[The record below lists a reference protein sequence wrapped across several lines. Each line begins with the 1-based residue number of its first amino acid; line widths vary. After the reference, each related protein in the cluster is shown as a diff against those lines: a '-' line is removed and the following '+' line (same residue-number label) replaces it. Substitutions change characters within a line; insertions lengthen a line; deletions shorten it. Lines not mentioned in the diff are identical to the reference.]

1 MRICKIATAVF
12 ITLCGVHNM
21 YGQKAMNNLE
31 FGFNLGNYI
40 YQGDLTPAAIGS
52 YKTPGWGVMIFA
64 KKQISNSFS
73 VRANMAYA
81 TLRGDDAKYTHP
93 SWRRQRNFNFRSRV
107 IELSGLLVWDI
118 LPKTGTETVSSRF
131 TPYMF
136 GGLGLSFFK
145 TSSDWGN
152 FNQEYF
158 AAEPNVEEGL
168 ITDAAHA
175 PAKMLPVIPI
185 GAGVKYAVNP
195 KLSVFAES
203 AYRFTYSDYIDGF
216 SKAAKA
222 FQKDSYYNISVG
234 LTYRFG
240 KGMLDCPVVPK

>member
-1 MRICKIATAVF
+1 MRICKIATVVF
-12 ITLCGVHNM
+12 IMLSGVYNI

-31 FGFNLGNYI
+31 LGFNLGTYI

-64 KKQISNSFS
+64 KKQISKPFS
-73 VRANMAYA
+73 VRANLTYA
-81 TLRGDDAKYTHP
+81 TLRGDDAKYLHP
-93 SWRRQRNFNFRSRV
+93 SWRQQRNFNFRSRV

-118 LPKTGTETVSSRF
+118 LPKAGTETVGSRF

-136 GGLGLSFFK
+136 GGLGLSFFN
-145 TSSDWGN
+145 TRSDWSN

-168 ITDAAHA
+168 VMDAVHA
-175 PAKMLPVIPI
+175 PAKMLPVIPV
-185 GAGVKYAVNP
+185 GAGVKYAVSP
-195 KLSVFAES
+195 KLFVFAET

-222 FQKDSYYNISVG
+222 SKKDSYYNISVG
-234 LTYRFG
+234 LIYRFG
-240 KGMLDCPVVPK
+240 KGMLDCPVLPK